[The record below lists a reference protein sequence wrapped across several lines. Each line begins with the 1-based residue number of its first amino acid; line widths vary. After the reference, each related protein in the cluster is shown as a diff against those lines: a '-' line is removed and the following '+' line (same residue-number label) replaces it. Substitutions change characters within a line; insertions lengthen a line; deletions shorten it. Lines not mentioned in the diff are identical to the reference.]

1 MISNFSFKAISS
13 YRHKTISILNEI
25 LFHADAYRDNTI
37 NSDDFKQAVDAIL
50 DERFEQ
56 LLTEVMNQY

>member
-1 MISNFSFKAISS
+1 M
-13 YRHKTISILNEI
+13 RTEILNEI

-37 NSDDFKQAVDAIL
+37 NSDAFKQAVDAIL

>member
-1 MISNFSFKAISS
+1 M
-13 YRHKTISILNEI
+13 RTEILNEI
-25 LFHADAYRDNTI
+25 LFHADAYRENTI

>member
-1 MISNFSFKAISS
+1 MKIE
-13 YRHKTISILNEI
+13 ILNEI
-25 LFHADAYRDNTI
+25 LFHADAYKDNII